1 MREALPDGVNLCVFR
16 IEANAFLYR
25 MVRTTVAA
33 LIEIGLGRMTID
45 QFMEIF
51 QARDRGRIGL
61 LAPAHGLTLV
71 AVKYND
77 LGGRRPPEHIEK

>member
-1 MREALPDGVNLCVFR
+1 
-16 IEANAFLYR
+16 